1 MKLRPEE
8 ITSILRERIENFDTE
23 SNLAEVGAS
32 VAVLASA
39 TLTDSRM
46 AGRNFGSGGA
56 LETVVGVYAAIAAA
70 VARLRKTAPARLQSA
85 RRNASLS
92 L

>member
-1 MKLRPEE
+1 MRLKIDGTGRGAGA
-8 ITSILRERIENFDTE
+8 TSGAPSTAI
-23 SNLAEVGAS
+23 SVEVGAS